1 MENTTT
7 KMTKMERFQA
17 LKAIVEN
24 STSEMKDELIETL
37 DNEIEILEKRKVAAK
52 ARAEQKKA
60 ESDALTD
67 AIYACMTNDAQTVE
81 DILENVDFEDVTR
94 NKITA
99 RIGKLIK
106 AGLVMKQTIKIDG
119 NRKMAYCKADAVAA
133 DA

>member
-17 LKAIVEN
+17 LKTFVEN
-24 STSEMKDELIETL
+24 STSEMKNEFIELI
-37 DNEIEILEKRKVAAK
+37 DGEIEAIERRKAAAK
-52 ARAEQKKA
+52 VRAEQKKA

-67 AIYACMTNDAQTVE
+67 AIYACMTDDAQTVE

-106 AGLVMKQTIKIDG
+106 AGLVMKQTIKVDG
-119 NRKMAYCKADAVAA
+119 SRKMAYCKADAVAA